1 MGIPKTIELS
11 KHPHKATKREHTHD
25 EFKGK
30 FSVERRDIR
39 GGEGR
44 VEEEESGS
52 MAGVRRSTL
61 PTSTCKKH
69 Q

>member
-1 MGIPKTIELS
+1 MGILKTIELS
-11 KHPHKATKREHTHD
+11 KHPHKATKRKHTHN

-30 FSVERRDIR
+30 YSVERRDIR
-39 GGEGR
+39 GREGR
-44 VEEEESGS
+44 VEEEKSGS

-61 PTSTCKKH
+61 PTSTCKKY